1 MNNMIELRE
10 HHIRRLEEIAAVTEE
25 PVAEVL
31 TRAFCELGV
40 DTTIGA
46 LGAWIWQERMSL
58 GLEQPSH
65 FHDAPSQISAWQEI
79 EDKAETWP
87 KFSVLTDEEPLS

>member
-1 MNNMIELRE
+1 MIELRE
-10 HHIRRLEEIAAVTEE
+10 QDIRRLEEIAAVTEE

-46 LGAWIWQERMSL
+46 LAAWIWQERLSL
-58 GLEQPSH
+58 GLEQWSH
-65 FHDAPSQISAWQEI
+65 FHDAPSQIAAWQEI
-79 EDKAETWP
+79 EDQSETWP